1 MNILDKNINERLEK
15 LEKELDASKDGINI
29 LSQRWFW
36 SIIAS
41 FLIVFSFTSCG
52 SETTKEPV
60 LEVDEV
66 TEMLKASTQ
75 ASPTTIKEV
84 IVPPTLSLIES
95 PALNENNLVAFGFRS
110 SKAG

>member
-29 LSQRWFW
+29 LYQRWFW

-66 TEMLKASTQ
+66 TEMSKASTQ

>member
-29 LSQRWFW
+29 LYQRWFW

-66 TEMLKASTQ
+66 TEMSKDDST
-75 ASPTTIKEV
+75 AIFDREMSINNKV
-84 IVPPTLSLIES
+84 ES
-95 PALNENNLVAFGFRS
+95 HKNIL
-110 SKAG
+110 